1 MQYAVEARM
10 FNNGKTVVR
19 VRPAWMYEAEGRIET
34 DGCDIWIDLFD
45 TRREAEQFAGSIEMH
60 KKDAP
65 VEA

>member
-45 TRREAEQFAGSIEMH
+45 TRREAEQFARQYRN
-60 KKDAP
+60 A
-65 VEA
+65 